1 MNRND
6 LKRIRS
12 KLVEL
17 LHEVDVALGD
27 QPRRRAV
34 YSADPVRVMRFVD
47 LMRSRMMLREVSDD
61 ITHTEKMALAQILKG
76 RGWTK
81 RQVRLDGVQGYY
93 WFEPGDHMAGGAP
106 DGQ

>member
-1 MNRND
+1 MDQND
-6 LKRIRS
+6 LKRIRA
-12 KLVEL
+12 KLAEL
-17 LHEVDVALGD
+17 LTEVDIALG
-27 QPRRRAV
+27 QKSRRRAV
-34 YSADPVRVMRFVD
+34 YSADPSRVRHLAS
-47 LMRSRMMLREVSDD
+47 LMRSRMMLRGVSDD
-61 ITHTEKMALAQILKG
+61 ITRSEMMALAQVLKG